1 MQKHST
7 TLAFLLIGVIVFAWM
22 MYAQRKQQAARQQQ
36 AQEQTQPAS
45 DAQGRPEGREIAP
58 PVVTPSSTVP
68 VIAPTPTNGVPL
80 QDYIVTEG
88 DDLEYRL
95 VWSNRGA
102 SLRRARL
109 TDYPQERGSNT
120 GVLILD
126 ELSARPLARW
136 NFDAWYPSRKTAP
149 NAIAGGNEM
158 PVVQAAWSPNEGVG
172 ESGALVC
179 RQGDIPARVSFS
191 NSDPLTT
198 IALAFKPAASQAGEA
213 VLFSCGGN
221 ANQVVIAVTVS
232 AVGDLGASFYFT
244 PKDGKPVARA
254 VRLDTEYNE
263 ILPGEWQTLR
273 VVFAASGNVAFI
285 QDNKRLGEISAPD
298 NFPNVRLDALQIGGS
313 LAGNSTRSSF
323 SGLVDNLTLWGID
336 HLPGTLALRD
346 PQGIH
351 AFDTQNYEVTRENDG
366 RIIFT
371 TRFGDG
377 LRVTKEFTP
386 QPGKNELGV
395 NITFTNEGKDELY
408 ARYEIVAAERMK
420 PAGYATPL
428 LFGPVAYRRSNGE
441 VDINLGQPSTG
452 KSWWPFGNKVKMP
465 YTRESNTEE
474 KILWAGAENRYFAA
488 ALMAEDS
495 GNIKADDLIFSTR
508 MALLDDI
515 DEITTSRGSVRRQD
529 NLTVAVAPAPAK
541 LSPGQSVTHRYTYFI
556 GPKLQDLLATHTD
569 KGLPAVLD
577 YGMFGIVS
585 RVLLWFLAL
594 FNRFVGNYGVGI
606 IMLTILVKACLHPFT
621 RKSQIAMHKMQKL
634 QPLIK
639 ELQAKFKGDRQK
651 LGQAQMELMRK
662 HKANPMGGCW
672 PMFFQLP
679 VFLGLFRMLQYSV
692 HLRHAEFFWWIKD
705 LSQPDTIAHISG
717 FPINILP
724 VLMVISWL
732 FQSMSQPKSADPQQ
746 AQTQKMMM
754 FMPIMFGF
762 MLYGMASGLTLYW
775 LTSTSVGIIEQR
787 WIKRQIAQM
796 DAEGAFAAEDD
807 ELEEAKTR
815 KQKSR
820 TRPKRK

>member
-7 TLAFLLIGVIVFAWM
+7 TVAFLLIGIIVFAWM
-22 MYAQRKQQAARQQQ
+22 MYAQRKQQRSRQQQ
-36 AQEQTQPAS
+36 AQEQTQQLPES
-45 DAQGRPEGREIAP
+45 PGRPEDQA
-58 PVVTPSSTVP
+58 VTPQAATP
-68 VIAPTPTNGVPL
+68 PPAIAPTPTNGVPL
-80 QDYIVTEG
+80 QDYIVTAG
-88 DDLEYRL
+88 DDLKYKL

-109 TDYPQERGSNT
+109 TGYPQERGAKT

-136 NFDAWYPSRKTAP
+136 NFDGWYSNRQTVP
-149 NAIAGGNEM
+149 NTIAGGNEM

-179 RQGDIPARVSFS
+179 RQDDVPARVSFN

-198 IALAFKPAASQAGEA
+198 IALAFKPAASLTGEA
-213 VLFSCGGN
+213 VLLSCGGQ
-221 ANQVVIAVTVS
+221 ANEAVIDITVS
-232 AVGDLGASFYFT
+232 AAGEFYAGFYFT
-244 PKDGKPVARA
+244 PKDGQPVARA
-254 VRLDTEYNE
+254 VRLDAEHK
-263 ILPGEWQTLR
+263 ISFGEWQRLR
-273 VVFAASGNVAFI
+273 VVFATSGNVVFI
-285 QDNKRLGEISAPD
+285 LDNERLGEVSAPD
-298 NFPNVRLDALQIGGS
+298 NFPGVKLDTLQVGGS
-313 LAGNSTRSSF
+313 LAGDAARSSF

-346 PQGIH
+346 PQGDH
-351 AFDTQNYEVTRENDG
+351 AFDTQNYEVTRGSDG
-366 RIIFT
+366 RITFT
-371 TRFGDG
+371 ARFDDG

-386 QPGKNELGV
+386 QPGKNEFGV
-395 NITFTNEGKDELY
+395 SITFTNEGKKDELY

-465 YTRESNTEE
+465 YARQSNAEE
-474 KILWAGAENRYFAA
+474 KILWAGAENRYFTAV
-488 ALMAEDS
+488 LMAEDS
-495 GNIKADDLIFSTR
+495 DNIKADDLIFSTR
-508 MALLDDI
+508 MALLGDA

-529 NLTVAVAPAPAK
+529 NLTVVVAPAPAK
-541 LSPGQSVTHRYTYFI
+541 LAPGQSITHRYTYFM
-556 GPKLQDLLATHTD
+556 GPKLQELLVTHAD

-585 RVLLWFLAL
+585 RVLLWFLTL

-606 IMLTILVKACLHPFT
+606 IMLTVLVKACLYPFT

-639 ELQAKFKGDRQK
+639 ELQATYKGDRQK

-662 HKANPMGGCW
+662 HNANPMGGCW

-705 LSQPDTIAHISG
+705 LSQPDTITHISG
-717 FPINILP
+717 FPVNILP

-775 LTSTSVGIIEQR
+775 LTSTSIGIVEQR
-787 WIKRQIAQM
+787 WIKRQIATM

-807 ELEEAKTR
+807 EVEEAKTK
-815 KQKSR
+815 KQRSR
-820 TRPKRK
+820 SRPKRK